1 MMRIIHTLQVNRET
15 ILSII
20 FTSECAL
27 LTGQTKHQLTD
38 LCRMEVSFKHSRWG
52 LRWVCVSSSLL
63 QFSQSASISILREGS
78 AVILPGTIQWS
89 KVSLATGA
97 HLTRWHTCQCLI

>member
-27 LTGQTKHQLTD
+27 LTGQTKHQLT
-38 LCRMEVSFKHSRWG
+38 LFVPN
-52 LRWVCVSSSLL
+52 
-63 QFSQSASISILREGS
+63 GS
-78 AVILPGTIQWS
+78 EF
-89 KVSLATGA
+89 
-97 HLTRWHTCQCLI
+97 